1 MGRRNERCE
10 HFRTSSLLKLIG
22 GIAIAVVAVGVI
34 SQIHDIRRYIKM
46 STM

>member
-1 MGRRNERCE
+1 MGGRNEKCE
-10 HFRTSSLLKLIG
+10 YFRATSLLKLIG